1 MRLDASTVK
10 AIMSGKWKVALWAK
24 FDSVFFDGYAVSA
37 ALFALLFIRSTAFD
51 IAVLTLSTFIRA

>member
-10 AIMSGKWKVALWAK
+10 AIMSGKRKVALQAM
-24 FDSVFFDGYAVSA
+24 FASVFDNYAVST
-37 ALFALLFIRSTAFD
+37 ALLARLFIRSTAFV